1 MIRYSIICCVGSIFF
16 LVGCQ
21 SKSSHA
27 VKDTSKEVLLETI
40 QRYETILEND
50 YKSLMEN
57 SLKEIP
63 SDHLTQLSEA
73 YISFYDA
80 FHKDTLTPY
89 YLDKLHQL
97 YLQDKRY
104 TYSVAWADTLISNYP
119 SYKGKANVLI
129 SAAST
134 TDMFL
139 NDTTKVKRFYLQLLK
154 DYPKLNN
161 ELKKFVDNRLDNLS
175 MNYLE
180 WIKVNQDNS

>member
-1 MIRYSIICCVGSIFF
+1 
-16 LVGCQ
+16 
-21 SKSSHA
+21 
-27 VKDTSKEVLLETI
+27 
-40 QRYETILEND
+40 
-50 YKSLMEN
+50 
-57 SLKEIP
+57 
-63 SDHLTQLSEA
+63 
-73 YISFYDA
+73 
-80 FHKDTLTPY
+80 
-89 YLDKLHQL
+89 
-97 YLQDKRY
+97 
-104 TYSVAWADTLISNYP
+104 LISNYP

>member
-1 MIRYSIICCVGSIFF
+1 MIRYSIWWIGSIIFIF
-16 LVGCQ
+16 GCQ
-21 SKSSHA
+21 TKSTHE
-27 VKDTSKEVLLETI
+27 VKDASKEVLLEKI
-40 QRYETILEND
+40 QLYETILEDD

-57 SLKEIP
+57 RAKEIP
-63 SDHLTQLSEA
+63 SSHLSQLSDA

-80 FHKDTLTPY
+80 FRKDTITPY

-104 TYSVAWADTLISNYP
+104 TYSVAWADTLIHNYP
-119 SYKGKANVLI
+119 TYKGKANVLI

-139 NDTTKVKRFYLQLLK
+139 NDTTKVKKFYLQLLK

-161 ELKKFVDNRLDNLS
+161 ELKTFIDNRLKKLS

-180 WIKVNQDNS
+180 WIKSNGR

>member
-1 MIRYSIICCVGSIFF
+1 
-16 LVGCQ
+16 
-21 SKSSHA
+21 
-27 VKDTSKEVLLETI
+27 
-40 QRYETILEND
+40 
-50 YKSLMEN
+50 
-57 SLKEIP
+57 
-63 SDHLTQLSEA
+63 
-73 YISFYDA
+73 
-80 FHKDTLTPY
+80 
-89 YLDKLHQL
+89 
-97 YLQDKRY
+97 
-104 TYSVAWADTLISNYP
+104 
-119 SYKGKANVLI
+119 VLI

>member
-1 MIRYSIICCVGSIFF
+1 MIRYTIWCIGSIFF

-21 SKSSHA
+21 SKSTHTE
-27 VKDTSKEVLLETI
+27 KDASKEVLLEKI
-40 QRYETILEND
+40 HQYERVLEDD

-57 SLKEIP
+57 KVKDIP
-63 SDHLTQLSEA
+63 AVHLSQLSDA
-73 YISFYDA
+73 YISFYNA
-80 FHKDTLTPY
+80 FQKDTITPY

-104 TYSVAWADTLISNYP
+104 TYSVAWADTLIQRYP
-119 SYKGKANVLI
+119 TYKGKANVLI

-139 NDTTKVKRFYLQLLK
+139 NYTTKVKRFYLQLLK

-161 ELKKFVDNRLDNLS
+161 ELKSFIDNRLDNLS

-180 WIKVNQDNS
+180 WIKSKSR